1 MENANEEV
9 VQLYLD
15 DIIPN
20 RFQPREVFDDQA
32 LKELAVSIREHGV
45 IQPILVRKFGEKY
58 EIIAGERRYKASTM
72 AGLTK
77 IPAIIKN
84 LDDKEASK
92 VALIENLQRRDLTP
106 VEEART
112 YQKILDLDQMTQEQ
126 LAKTMGKSQSAVSN
140 KLRLLTLPDEVQEAL
155 LNNKISERHA
165 RSLLNAPKNAQV
177 SLLKEVIDNK
187 MTVRE
192 LDSRIKAMTGDNGTD
207 SATGGATPASVQD
220 NNFLFN
226 NGGNVMNN
234 YDPTAVDINKIRE
247 QSVDINSMNTNPVP
261 SEPKNID
268 SLLLGGATP
277 TVTPPQ
283 NENRFIPDN
292 MDTTIEKTEDGNEVI
307 GNGLLAGMPVIKET
321 PNNSNSIFTPPV
333 VDTIQ
338 PEPMVDN
345 NMNNQTMSTP
355 QPEPAPTSLFATP
368 PTPVEQPSMMDNA
381 NNVVPPVQPEPVQPV
396 PQEQPQP
403 EPTSNSLFTTP
414 PTPIEQPPMMDNANN
429 MVPPAQPEPVQP
441 APVDSEPTT
450 DVNSL
455 FSTPAPEQVPI
466 NTGVVPTQPMSAA
479 PSGPNK
485 YSINFDFSQME
496 LNPKKIEE
504 MKQAKAQ
511 EQAQQQAAQPQQP
524 APVAPN
530 PILGQQP
537 IENNQVNIPIPPQ
550 LNPMNAVNDIKNLVS
565 NLTAQGYKVTVD
577 ELNLDNEVQLIVKF
591 IKG

>member
-1 MENANEEV
+1 MDNVNEEV

-77 IPAIIKN
+77 IPAIVKN

-165 RSLLNAPKNAQV
+165 RSLLNAPKAAQV
-177 SLLKEVIDNK
+177 GLLKEIIDNK

-192 LDSRIKAMTGDNGTD
+192 LDSKIKEMTGDGSTD
-207 SATGGATPASVQD
+207 NDTTSGGVTTAPVQD
-220 NNFLFN
+220 NNFLMN
-226 NGGNVMNN
+226 NGGNNMNGF
-234 YDPTAVDINKIRE
+234 DPTAVDINKIRE
-247 QSVDINSMNTNPVP
+247 QSVDINAMNNPAP

-268 SLLLGGATP
+268 SLLSRGGEI
-277 TVTPPQ
+277 PQ
-283 NENRFIPDN
+283 TNKFIPDN
-292 MDTTIEKTEDGNEVI
+292 KDTTIEKTTDGNEVI
-307 GNGLLAGMPVIKET
+307 GNGLLAGMPVIQDV
-321 PNNSNSIFTPPV
+321 PNTSNDIFSPPV

-338 PEPMVDN
+338 
-345 NMNNQTMSTP
+345 T
-355 QPEPAPTSLFATP
+355 
-368 PTPVEQPSMMDNA
+368 
-381 NNVVPPVQPEPVQPV
+381 QPV
-396 PQEQPQP
+396 TP
-403 EPTSNSLFTTP
+403 EVPSAP
-414 PTPIEQPPMMDNANN
+414 AADPM
-429 MVPPAQPEPVQP
+429 
-441 APVDSEPTT
+441 
-450 DVNSL
+450 SL
-455 FSTPAPEQVPI
+455 FSTPAPAQVPI
-466 NTGVVPTQPMSAA
+466 ENTVVPQVAPAATPSAPPAMSGGDGYGFGGIDFSDIQIPQDKIDLMVDSHKQNPDSIGQAPTEQSVPTGVVPVVPSAPAADPMSL
-479 PSGPNK
+479 
-485 YSINFDFSQME
+485 FST
-496 LNPKKIEE
+496 
-504 MKQAKAQ
+504 
-511 EQAQQQAAQPQQP
+511 P
-524 APVAPN
+524 APAQV
-530 PILGQQP
+530 P
-537 IENNQVNIPIPPQ
+537 IENTVVPQVAPAATPSAPPAMSGGDGYGFGGIDFSDIQIPQDKIDLMVDSHKQ
-550 LNPMNAVNDIKNLVS
+550 NPDSIGQAPTEQSVPTGVVPVVPTVVDVNNGVNEIKNMVT
-565 NLTAQGYKVTVD
+565 NLSSQGYKVVVD
-577 ELNLDNEVQLIVKF
+577 ELNLDNEVQLIVRF